1 MGNRRNNSEFLI
13 RTRLD
18 AEQHRPWVR
27 FRLRE
32 YILSRPGST
41 VLSRAFYLIG
51 TRGTNLCCK
60 HRPEGRRSCQTHDE
74 DGVVREARQQ
84 GRAGPLVHPCRNDSR
99 GVASVSDGAPRCV
112 PSFRCL
118 PLWSAR
124 RTSQGSAPH
133 RRAFCLSDLCHQ
145 IELVHP
151 PVCCCLAG
159 DRVPAPRHRSYRY
172 LPR

>member
-41 VLSRAFYLIG
+41 VLSRAFCLIG

-60 HRPEGRRSCQTHDE
+60 HRPEGRRPCQTHDE

-84 GRAGPLVHPCRNDSR
+84 GCAGPLVHPYRNGSTSI
-99 GVASVSDGAPRCV
+99 ASGPQGLTLPRLDLPRDPEGSAAGKRQGFCLPLLRVRRSVCFGQCSRCV
-112 PSFRCL
+112 RPQVP

-124 RTSQGSAPH
+124 RTT
-133 RRAFCLSDLCHQ
+133 
-145 IELVHP
+145 
-151 PVCCCLAG
+151 
-159 DRVPAPRHRSYRY
+159 
-172 LPR
+172 